1 MNDKRSLLMLASAM
15 VIFGTIGIFRRYIPL
30 SSGILACAR
39 GFIGALIL
47 LGFLAVRRQPFR
59 REGMEKTWPLLVLS
73 GALIGFNWIFLFEAY
88 NYTTV
93 ATATLCY
100 YMAPVIVVLC
110 SPLLFRESLP
120 PRKLACVAAAL
131 LGMVFVSG
139 VADSGLPSAGE
150 ARGIACGL
158 AAAVLYASVVMLNKK
173 ITGAGTYEKTIL
185 QLLSA
190 AVVLVP
196 YLAVTE
202 DFSGLTFPPLALVMI
217 LILGVVHTGIAYAL
231 YFGSMDGLRAQTV
244 ALFSYID
251 PVTAIILSALIL
263 HERMTPLGV
272 LGAVLVLGSTIVSE
286 LWTAKEKQPAE

>member
-1 MNDKRSLLMLASAM
+1 MNDKRSLLMLASSM
-15 VIFGTIGIFRRYIPL
+15 VIFGTIGVFRRYIPL

-39 GFIGALIL
+39 GFIGALCL

-59 REGMEKTWPLLVLS
+59 REGLERTWLLLVLS

-110 SPLLFRESLP
+110 SPLLFHESLP
-120 PRKLACVAAAL
+120 PRRLLCVALAL

-139 VADSGLPSAGE
+139 VNGLPSAGE

-158 AAAVLYASVVMLNKK
+158 AAAVLYASVVMMNKK
-173 ITGAGTYEKTIL
+173 IAGVGTCERTIL

-190 AVVLVP
+190 AVVLLP
-196 YLAVTE
+196 YLAATE
-202 DFSGLTFPPLALVMI
+202 DFSAVRFTPLAAGML
-217 LILGVVHTGIAYAL
+217 LIVGVVHTGAAYAL
-231 YFGSMDGLRAQTV
+231 YFGSVEGLRAQTL
-244 ALFSYID
+244 ALLSYID
-251 PVTAIILSALIL
+251 PVTAILLSALIL

-272 LGAVLVLGSTIVSE
+272 LGAALVLGSTVAGE
-286 LWTAKEKQPAE
+286 LWTGKSEPSGT